1 MTIATGETFPA
12 GQLLK
17 LGENGPEP
25 VDTASLTG
33 RVAIF
38 GVPGAF
44 TGTCTTAH
52 MPSFIRTA
60 DQFRE
65 KGVGRIVC
73 LTVNDPFVADAWAKT
88 VTSDSRVKRVPAA
101 NWRLSGRCREMIR
114 LGPACTDALNVGV
127 TCQFT
132 EAPNEK
138 TSVVEAILVVLRVT
152 TSPPVPVTGAVMRR
166 RAVPVSPRLKRES
179 TAYCP

>member
-73 LTVNDPFVADAWAKT
+73 LTVNDPFVADAWAKAT
-88 VTSDSRVKRVPAA
+88 GADAAGIEVLADADGSVTKALGLSFDAPPAG
-101 NWRLSGRCREMIR
+101 LIGRSQRF
-114 LGPACTDALNVGV
+114 AALLKDG
-127 TCQFT
+127 
-132 EAPNEK
+132 
-138 TSVVEAILVVLRVT
+138 VVEVLEIEDL
-152 TSPPVPVTGAVMRR
+152 PGLCG
-166 RAVPVSPRLKRES
+166 VSAGEALLEKV
-179 TAYCP
+179 